1 MEIGLSLGSNMGD
14 RLAQLIQAKKRI
26 LDLPGLAGAAQSPV
40 YETEPVDVPPEFS
53 HLPFLNSVLIIETI
67 ISTRQ
72 LMGLFQVIEQRIGR
86 VPNPVANSPRPADI
100 DIIYAD
106 QLQIEEDHI
115 VIPHPRWAIR
125 RFVVQPL
132 CDVRPELHIPG
143 QSGTVTDV
151 LAQIQDPGKVTL
163 FTKTW

>member
-1 MEIGLSLGSNMGD
+1 MEIGLCLGANEGD
-14 RLAQLIQAKKRI
+14 RLAYLIQAKQRI
-26 LDLPGLAGAAQSPV
+26 LALPGISLTAQSPV
-40 YETEPVDVPPEFS
+40 YETEPVDVPPEFQNI
-53 HLPFLNSVLIIETI
+53 LFLNSILIIETL
-67 ISTRQ
+67 ISIRQ
-72 LMGLFQVIEQRIGR
+72 LMSLFQFIEQQIGR
-86 VPNPVANSPRPADI
+86 VPNPVTNAPRPVDI

-115 VIPHPRWAIR
+115 VIPHPRWTLR

-143 QSGTVTDV
+143 QSAIVSDV
-151 LAQIQDPGKVTL
+151 LAQLQDPAKVTL

>member
-53 HLPFLNSVLIIETI
+53 HLPFLNSVLIIETL
-67 ISTRQ
+67 ISSRQ

-86 VPNPVANSPRPADI
+86 IPNPVANSPRPADI
-100 DIIYAD
+100 DLIYAG
-106 QLQIEEDHI
+106 QLQIEDDHI

-143 QSGTVTDV
+143 QSGTVSEI
-151 LAQIQDPGKVTL
+151 LAQLQDPGKVTL